1 MKKIQVLFVAF
12 LLFSITQNTIAQGLG
27 VRAGYNFSN
36 VSEGNLLKTSNNDGY
51 YVGIYKEVPLLDKLL
66 YIQPELQFSKQGFN
80 TAVSDIDLSYIQVPI
95 LAKLYALKIVSI
107 ETGPQFGFKVSDDI
121 KGFDGYDFKTFDAAW
136 AFGASINLPFGLSVN
151 ARYISSLNE
160 VIKNSNAKNQ
170 VFQLGAA
177 LTF

>member
-1 MKKIQVLFVAF
+1 MKKIQVLLVAV
-12 LLFSITQNTIAQGLG
+12 LLISFSKNAFAQGLG

-36 VSEGNLLKTSNNDGY
+36 VSEGKLGNTTNRDGY
-51 YVGIYKEVPLLDKLL
+51 YVGLYKEVPLLDKLL
-66 YIQPELQFSKQGFN
+66 YIQPEVQFSKQGFS
-80 TAVSDIDLSYIQVPI
+80 TAISDVDLSYIQVPI
-95 LAKLYALKIVSI
+95 LAKLYALKIVSV
-107 ETGPQFGFKVSDDI
+107 ETGPQFGFKVSD
-121 KGFDGYDFKTFDAAW
+121 KVRGLGNPDFKTFDAAW

-160 VIKNSNAKNQ
+160 VIKNSDAKNQ

>member
-1 MKKIQVLFVAF
+1 MKTIQSLFVAF
-12 LLFSITQNTIAQGLG
+12 LFFSLSQGALAQSIG

-36 VSEGNLLKTSNNDGY
+36 VSDGKLGNTTNNDGY
-51 YVGIYKEVPLLDKLL
+51 YIGLYKEVPLLDKLL
-66 YIQPELQFSKQGFN
+66 YIQPEVQFSKQGFS
-80 TAVSDIDLSYIQVPI
+80 TAISDIDLSYIQVPI

-107 ETGPQFGFKVSDDI
+107 ETGPQFGFKVSD
-121 KGFDGYDFKTFDAAW
+121 KGGIGNPDFKTFDAAW
-136 AFGASINLPFGLSVN
+136 AFGASINLPFGLSIN

-160 VIKNSNAKNQ
+160 VIKNSDAKNQ